1 MKGLRAPLGVFL
13 AAGVGLAA
21 GFALARAVPAGPG
34 QGGESPDRGRF
45 RSPSGT
51 EIELLLSESDLGGGE
66 LQVGEIT
73 FPPGADSGDHRHGA
87 TEVFYVLEGELEHVV
102 DGVSER
108 LGPGDLGF
116 VRPPSVVNHKVA
128 PGGPA
133 ARRAGDLGARR
144 GRNPDRRELGAPSF
158 APDAVKPD
166 RTDPPRVS

>member
-1 MKGLRAPLGVFL
+1 MKGLRAPLGAFL

-34 QGGESPDRGRF
+34 QGGEGPDRGRF

-133 ARRAGDLGARR
+133 ARALVIWAPGGEGTRIVGDWERR
-144 GRNPDRRELGAPSF
+144 PSRRT
-158 APDAVKPD
+158 
-166 RTDPPRVS
+166 R